1 MQTTKGLRDDVS
13 AILKNKGTKFY
24 KHTRFIQKCMN
35 CLWIHLLLGEIG
47 GIVSCLPRARVT
59 ESPCTGISL
68 KCVPMG

>member
-24 KHTRFIQKCMN
+24 KHMRFIQKCMN

-59 ESPCTGISL
+59 DRVPSL
-68 KCVPMG
+68 V